1 MNVYIRE
8 NKLGRGLFAAHFL
21 QAAECIGEVTGQ
33 VIPEGQ
39 TDINHEYYFDL
50 EDGTVL
56 DPAPPFRYLNHSC
69 EPNVAIVLDTPET
82 GGEGCDR
89 PRVYL
94 ETLRSIQ
101 PGEELATDYAWAAD
115 GAIPC
120 FCGAPRCRG
129 WIVAREEMHLIAPD

>member
-1 MNVYIRE
+1 MSFYVRE
-8 NKLGRGLFAAHFL
+8 NKVGRGLFAARRIHG
-21 QAAECIGEVTGQ
+21 EVCIGEVTGT
-33 VIPEGQ
+33 VVPDDQ

-69 EPNVAIVLDTPET
+69 EPNVAIVLDTPEPHAFAF
-82 GGEGCDR
+82 ER

-94 ETLRSIQ
+94 ETLRTIE
-101 PGEELATDYAWAAD
+101 PGEEIVTDYAWAAD

-120 FCGAPRCRG
+120 FCGAERCRG
-129 WIVAREEMHLIAPD
+129 WIVAAEELHLLEVD